1 MKTGFLSAV
10 LASFLLQGC
19 VAGMAVS
26 AVGDVAEGT
35 ANAAIF
41 TAKTSGKA
49 VGAVIPGGGD
59 DEDADER

>member
-10 LASFLLQGC
+10 FASLLLQGC
-19 VAGMAVS
+19 VASMAVS

-35 ANAAIF
+35 ANVALF

-49 VGAVIPGGGD
+49 VGAVLPGGGD
-59 DEDADER
+59 DEDEDER